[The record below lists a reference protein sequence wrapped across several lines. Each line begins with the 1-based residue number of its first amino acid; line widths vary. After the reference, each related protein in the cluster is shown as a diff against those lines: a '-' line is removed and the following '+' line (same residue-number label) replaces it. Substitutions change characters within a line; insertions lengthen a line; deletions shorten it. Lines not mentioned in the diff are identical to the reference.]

1 VSTVAP
7 GAGAA
12 ARRYSCAAVSQSHD
26 EPVLGTA
33 SGAPGF
39 LLVEEPGPWGLGA
52 VPASRLGQEATAALR
67 AAAAARSEKLLL
79 VRRPETR
86 GRPGAPGRRTLF
98 RAWCE
103 RGEERVLTRTCD
115 ADAVP
120 AAVADEAG
128 WEPYDGPLLLV
139 CTHGRKDW
147 CCALRGRPLAQAV
160 AAHEP
165 EGTWECSHLGGCRFA
180 ANLLAL
186 PTGHVYGRVD
196 AADAGELVAA
206 VRAGSV
212 LPRALRGRSTDAMV
226 VQAADVHARLELG
239 RDRADDLVP
248 VRAEPLAADER
259 GGVERWRITLAGP
272 AAGLAAGLAGG
283 RTGAA
288 EPRAAAAPAPRSAAA
303 VPSRV
308 AVELRLGHV
317 QQPQRLTCGA
327 EQEQYART
335 WEMTDLRELPG
346 A

>member
-1 VSTVAP
+1 M
-7 GAGAA
+7 
-12 ARRYSCAAVSQSHD
+12 
-26 EPVLGTA
+26 LGTA
-33 SGAPGF
+33 SGALGF

-52 VPASRLGQEATAALR
+52 VPASRLGPEVTGALR
-67 AAAAARSEKLLL
+67 AGAAARSEKLLL

-86 GRPGAPGRRTLF
+86 GRPGAPDRRTLF

-103 RGEERVLTRTCD
+103 RGQERVLTRTCAAGD
-115 ADAVP
+115 VAAAAD
-120 AAVADEAG
+120 DEAG

-180 ANLLAL
+180 GNLLVL

-206 VRAGSV
+206 VRRGRV
-212 LPRALRGRSTDAMV
+212 VPRSLRGRSTDAMV

-239 RDRADDLVP
+239 RDGADDLVP
-248 VRAEPLAADER
+248 VRADRLPADER
-259 GGVERWRITLAGP
+259 TGVDRWRITLAGAP
-272 AAGLAAGLAGG
+272 ESRG
-283 RTGAA
+283 
-288 EPRAAAAPAPRSAAA
+288 AAAPAPGGAAPAAGPA
-303 VPSRV
+303 VGPRV

-317 QQPQRLTCGA
+317 AEAQRLTCGA

-335 WEMTDLRELPG
+335 WEMTGLRVLPAG
-346 A
+346 